1 MRYLEYILMPGGA
14 EVPAQL
20 IVNLVAA
27 NQTGEVAA
35 AFDEAASAGY
45 SQQLVAIL
53 QQVCSLA
60 RGWH

>member
-1 MRYLEYILMPGGA
+1 MPGGA